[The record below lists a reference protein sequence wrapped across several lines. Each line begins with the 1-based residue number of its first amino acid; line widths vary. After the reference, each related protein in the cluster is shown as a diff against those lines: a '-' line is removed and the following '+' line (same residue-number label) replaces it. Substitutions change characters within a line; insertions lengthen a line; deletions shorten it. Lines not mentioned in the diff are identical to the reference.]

1 MSVNNEEMYYVEG
14 NAVRKIN
21 TAPEREVRPERKKE
35 RQVNERIQKNAKR
48 SKAFDLS
55 YTLVLLGATTM
66 LFVSCFSMLTLK
78 ADVMEQKREI
88 AALEKN
94 LAELTDTNNE
104 TSKRLDSSVDL
115 TKIYAVATKE
125 LGMIYPKNGQVVSYE
140 ATNPDYVKQFKDVP
154 NE

>member
-1 MSVNNEEMYYVEG
+1 MRVDNEEMYYIEG
-14 NAVRKIN
+14 NAVRKLN

-35 RQVNERIQKNAKR
+35 RQVNERIQKNARR

-55 YTLVLLGATTM
+55 YTLVLLTATSV
-66 LFVSCFSMLTLK
+66 LFVFCISMLTLK

-88 AALEKN
+88 ASLEKSLN
-94 LAELTDTNNE
+94 ELADTNNE

-115 TKIYAVATKE
+115 TKIYTIATNE
-125 LGMIYPKNGQVVSYE
+125 LGMVYAKNGQVVYYD

-154 NE
+154 CE